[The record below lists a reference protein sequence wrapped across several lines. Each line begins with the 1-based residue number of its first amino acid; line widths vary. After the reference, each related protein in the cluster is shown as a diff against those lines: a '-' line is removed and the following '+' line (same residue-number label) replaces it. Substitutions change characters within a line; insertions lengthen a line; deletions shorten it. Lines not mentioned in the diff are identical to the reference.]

1 MPAKRSLTLA
11 LALLLVAAIPARA
24 AAFPAITV
32 LDTNSG
38 TAGSVPYTFTAFSG
52 YLYYAASNSAVG
64 YELWRTDGTTLGTTL
79 VKDINANGTDGSN
92 PWSFTALGDYLYF
105 QANDGTNGVE
115 LWRTDGTTLGTTLV
129 KDINAN
135 GTNSSNPYDFTAL
148 GDYLYFGADD
158 GTNGFELWRTDG
170 TELGTT
176 RVSNINTSAGGSSYP
191 WNFTALGDYL
201 YFTATDDATDL
212 NLWRVDSSG
221 LTESSSIL
229 GTNAGIGCE
238 CSPVLA
244 AVNGRLFMAAY
255 SDETG
260 SELAY
265 LDEPTFVLPET
276 NRDGSVWSTA
286 LVVLAAVTAVAGVG
300 LRMRGA
306 PRS

>member
-38 TAGSVPYTFTAFSG
+38 TAGSAPYAFAAFSG
-52 YLYYAASNSAVG
+52 YLYYAATNSAVG

-79 VKDINANGTDGSN
+79 VKD
-92 PWSFTALGDYLYF
+92 
-105 QANDGTNGVE
+105 
-115 LWRTDGTTLGTTLV
+115 
-129 KDINAN
+129 
-135 GTNSSNPYDFTAL
+135 
-148 GDYLYFGADD
+148 
-158 GTNGFELWRTDG
+158 
-170 TELGTT
+170 
-176 RVSNINTSAGGSSYP
+176 INTSAGGSSYP

-229 GTNAGIGCE
+229 GTNSGIGCE

-260 SELAY
+260 NELAY
-265 LDEPTFVLPET
+265 LDEPTFVLPPT
-276 NRDGSVWSTA
+276 NRDGSVWSTT
-286 LVVLAAVTAVAGVG
+286 LVILAGLTAVAGVG
-300 LRMRGA
+300 LRMRGVRHVA
-306 PRS
+306 S

>member
-38 TAGSVPYTFTAFSG
+38 TAGSVPYTFAAFSG

-79 VKDINANGTDGSN
+79 VKDINANGTDGSY

-135 GTNSSNPYDFTAL
+135 GTDGSNPY
-148 GDYLYFGADD
+148 G
-158 GTNGFELWRTDG
+158 
-170 TELGTT
+170 
-176 RVSNINTSAGGSSYP
+176 
-191 WNFTALGDYL
+191 FTALGDYL

-229 GTNAGIGCE
+229 GTNSGIGCE

-260 SELAY
+260 NELAY
-265 LDEPTFVLPET
+265 LDEPTFVLPPT
-276 NRDGSVWSTA
+276 NRDGSVWSTT
-286 LVVLAAVTAVAGVG
+286 LVILAALTAVAGVG
-300 LRMRGA
+300 LRLRKGSIA
-306 PRS
+306 K